1 MKNEIDY
8 QKSVSQDKAR
18 QVESQIEMKM
28 KDYNNEYN
36 IGFENSLKDKDI
48 IYLVYRDKKIEGFLS
63 FKINHYLHHDRDTG
77 EIVELVVL
85 PEKRSLKI
93 GKQLIEKI
101 EEIARN
107 KKLEQIELSTSTY
120 RKDAHRF
127 YERQGYEKLHYN
139 YTKDL
144 DD

>member
-1 MKNEIDY
+1 M
-8 QKSVSQDKAR
+8 
-18 QVESQIEMKM
+18 
-28 KDYNNEYN
+28 
-36 IGFENSLKDKDI
+36 
-48 IYLVYRDKKIEGFLS
+48 
-63 FKINHYLHHDRDTG
+63 
-77 EIVELVVL
+77 

-139 YTKDL
+139 FTKEL

>member
-1 MKNEIDY
+1 MIEYAKLEDKEEI
-8 QKSVSQDKAR
+8 
-18 QVESQIEMKM
+18 
-28 KDYNNEYN
+28 YNLICILENKEIN
-36 IGFENSLKDKDI
+36 KEHFDCIFENSLKDKDI
-48 IYLVYRDKKIEGFLS
+48 IYLVYRDKIIEGFLS
-63 FKINHYLHHDRDTG
+63 FKIHHYLHHNRDIG

-139 YTKDL
+139 YTKEL
-144 DD
+144 DG

>member
-1 MKNEIDY
+1 MIEQAKLEDKEEI
-8 QKSVSQDKAR
+8 
-18 QVESQIEMKM
+18 
-28 KDYNNEYN
+28 YNLICILENKEIN
-36 IGFENSLKDKDI
+36 KEHFDSIFEIL
-48 IYLVYRDKKIEGFLS
+48 
-63 FKINHYLHHDRDTG
+63 
-77 EIVELVVL
+77 ELVIL
-85 PEKRSLKI
+85 TEKRSFKI

-139 YTKDL
+139 FTKEL

>member
-1 MKNEIDY
+1 MIECAKLEDKEEI
-8 QKSVSQDKAR
+8 
-18 QVESQIEMKM
+18 
-28 KDYNNEYN
+28 YNLICILENKEIN
-36 IGFENSLKDKDI
+36 KEHFDCVFENSLKDKDI

-63 FKINHYLHHDRDTG
+63 FKINHYLHPDRDTG

-101 EEIARN
+101 ARN

-120 RKDAHRF
+120 RKGAHRF

-139 YTKDL
+139 YTKAL

>member
-1 MKNEIDY
+1 MIEYAKLEDKEEI
-8 QKSVSQDKAR
+8 
-18 QVESQIEMKM
+18 
-28 KDYNNEYN
+28 YNLICILENKEIN
-36 IGFENSLKDKDI
+36 KEHFDCVFENSLKDENI
-48 IYLVYRDKKIEGFLS
+48 IFLVYRDK
-63 FKINHYLHHDRDTG
+63 
-77 EIVELVVL
+77 
-85 PEKRSLKI
+85 
-93 GKQLIEKI
+93 KI

-139 YTKDL
+139 YTKAL

>member
-1 MKNEIDY
+1 M
-8 QKSVSQDKAR
+8 
-18 QVESQIEMKM
+18 IEHAK
-28 KDYNNEYN
+28 
-36 IGFENSLKDKDI
+36 L
-48 IYLVYRDKKIEGFLS
+48 
-63 FKINHYLHHDRDTG
+63 NHYLHHDRDTS

-101 EEIARN
+101 EKIARN

-139 YTKDL
+139 YTKAL

>member
-1 MKNEIDY
+1 MIEYAKLEDKEEI
-8 QKSVSQDKAR
+8 
-18 QVESQIEMKM
+18 
-28 KDYNNEYN
+28 YNLICILENKEIN
-36 IGFENSLKDKDI
+36 KEHFDCVFENSLKDENI
-48 IYLVYRDKKIEGFLS
+48 IFLVYRDK
-63 FKINHYLHHDRDTG
+63 
-77 EIVELVVL
+77 
-85 PEKRSLKI
+85 
-93 GKQLIEKI
+93 KI

-139 YTKDL
+139 YTKEL

>member
-1 MKNEIDY
+1 MIEYAKLEDKEEI
-8 QKSVSQDKAR
+8 
-18 QVESQIEMKM
+18 
-28 KDYNNEYN
+28 YNL
-36 IGFENSLKDKDI
+36 ICILENKEINKEHFDWDE
-48 IYLVYRDKKIEGFLS
+48 KIEGFLS

-85 PEKRSLKI
+85 PKKRSLKI
-93 GKQLIEKI
+93 GKQLIERI
-101 EEIARN
+101 EEIA
-107 KKLEQIELSTSTY
+107 KEKQLEQIELSTSTY

-139 YTKDL
+139 YTKEL

>member
-1 MKNEIDY
+1 MIEYAKLEDKEEIYNLICILENKEINKEHFDY
-8 QKSVSQDKAR
+8 V
-18 QVESQIEMKM
+18 
-28 KDYNNEYN
+28 
-36 IGFENSLKDKDI
+36 FENSLKDEDI
-48 IYLVYRDKKIEGFLS
+48 IYLVYRDEKIEGFLS
-63 FKINHYLHHDRDTG
+63 FKIHHFLHHDRDTG

-85 PEKRSLKI
+85 PKKRNLKI

-101 EEIARN
+101 EEIA
-107 KKLEQIELSTSTY
+107 KEKQLEQIELSTSTY

-139 YTKDL
+139 YTKEL